1 MLDTARLKELRLTDR
16 IKADSH
22 VPQSEIRISII
33 FYLISYMIASINLSQ
48 LLKTFKVLVKL

>member
-22 VPQSEIRISII
+22 VPQSEIRSSTI
-33 FYLISYMIASINLSQ
+33 FYLISDMFTSTNLSQ